1 MTTFRIT
8 TGLAL
13 ALLCGPLS
21 ACMDGH
27 SHGTGSDNDDMQ
39 AADLGPT
46 TSNTILLNFKPR
58 VGTQP
63 FACNQK
69 FSGVGLG
76 ATATAEFSDFRLYVH
91 DLRLVDTSGTE
102 VPLQLE
108 EDQKWQQKTVALLDF
123 EDKTGACGGTASV
136 NAQLRG
142 VVPDG
147 SKQWKGIRFKVGV
160 PFAQN
165 HGDAAT
171 AASPL
176 NLTSMFWAWQSGYKF
191 LRVEGQTTTSQS
203 FIVHLGST
211 GCVKDGS
218 GQVQSCSSPNR
229 PEIALDGFD
238 PKTQSIAVDVA
249 ALISGTDL
257 GKSME
262 CMSSP
267 GTADCGPVFA
277 SVGLPYG
284 GGAAGVQ
291 KLFRVE

>member
-39 AADLGPT
+39 AADLGPP

-58 VGTQP
+58 VGPQP

-69 FSGVGLG
+69 FPGVGLG

-142 VVPDG
+142 VVPMAASSG
-147 SKQWKGIRFKVGV
+147 RESASKWACRLRKTM
-160 PFAQN
+160 
-165 HGDAAT
+165 AT
-171 AASPL
+171 RPRLPSPL

-191 LRVEGQTTTSQS
+191 LRVEGQTTASQS

-238 PKTQSIAVDVA
+238 PKTQSLVVDVA

-284 GGAAGVQ
+284 GGAGGVQ